1 VIEVAC
7 LHHTL
12 DREALTHTVRCKTSV
27 QRACDTVCHPE
38 AYTMFLQVLLVLPMT
53 SVENERHF
61 SLMAFIKN
69 NKRNRM
75 LEPHL
80 NICTRLF
87 TCKHTFKTLPTE
99 ECLRQWLDPDGTQRV
114 KRRKLYR

>member
-1 VIEVAC
+1 
-7 LHHTL
+7 
-12 DREALTHTVRCKTSV
+12 
-27 QRACDTVCHPE
+27 
-38 AYTMFLQVLLVLPMT
+38 MFLQVLLVLPMT